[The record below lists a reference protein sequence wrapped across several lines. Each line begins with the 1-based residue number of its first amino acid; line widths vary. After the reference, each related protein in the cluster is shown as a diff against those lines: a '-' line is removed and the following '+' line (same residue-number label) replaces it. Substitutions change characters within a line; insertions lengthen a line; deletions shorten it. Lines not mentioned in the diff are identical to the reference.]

1 MSPERAAGSKEVP
14 RAAEPA
20 VSTRGARILDG
31 RAIAQAVRAEVR
43 EGARELAVRGVVPG
57 LAVVL
62 VGDDPAS
69 QVYVK
74 SKDRAAHEV
83 GFAARTLHLGA
94 ATTQAELLGTVRELN
109 EDRAVH
115 GILVQLPLPPG
126 LDAAAVLRSIDPA
139 KDVDGLHPENVA
151 ELVLGSGRGLLP
163 CTPAGCLELCERAG
177 IALAGRRVVV
187 LGRSIL
193 VGKPLALLALARDAT
208 VTVCHSRTRDLP
220 AAVRG
225 AEVLFA
231 AVGRPALV
239 RGDWVAEGSAVIDVG
254 INRLADGRLCGDVDF
269 EAARERAGAITPVP
283 GGVGPMTIAMLV
295 KNTLLA
301 AARQSGLEGE
311 LRASALRRQEPP
323 APA

>member
-1 MSPERAAGSKEVP
+1 
-14 RAAEPA
+14 
-20 VSTRGARILDG
+20 
-31 RAIAQAVRAEVR
+31 
-43 EGARELAVRGVVPG
+43 VPG

-62 VGDDPAS
+62 VGDDPPS

-163 CTPAGCLELCERAG
+163 CTPAGCLELCDRSG

-187 LGRSIL
+187 LGRSNL

-220 AAVRG
+220 AAVRA

-269 EAARERAGAITPVP
+269 EAERERAGAITPVP

-311 LRASALRRQEPP
+311 LGRCAPGTQQPP
-323 APA
+323 AHA